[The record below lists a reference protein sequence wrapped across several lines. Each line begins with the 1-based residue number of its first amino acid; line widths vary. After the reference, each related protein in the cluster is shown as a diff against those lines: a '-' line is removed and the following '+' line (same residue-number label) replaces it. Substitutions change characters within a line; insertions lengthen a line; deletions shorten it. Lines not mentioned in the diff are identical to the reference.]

1 MSAEVTWA
9 GMAKGVLV
17 LVLLFAIFGL
27 VAQIIFGQIGAIAQQ
42 FPIDSSNPYYGAFQS
57 LATALSNAMSS
68 LAPVF
73 QLIVAI
79 IVISLIFVLVRAIA

>member
-1 MSAEVTWA
+1 MSAEGGFA

-27 VAQIIFGQIGAIAQQ
+27 VAQIVFGQIGAIAKM
-42 FPIDSSNPYYGAFQS
+42 FPIDSTNPYYNAFQN
-57 LATALSNAMSS
+57 LATALSNAMAS

-73 QLIVAI
+73 QLLVAV
-79 IVISLIFVLVRAIA
+79 IVIGLIFVLVRVIA